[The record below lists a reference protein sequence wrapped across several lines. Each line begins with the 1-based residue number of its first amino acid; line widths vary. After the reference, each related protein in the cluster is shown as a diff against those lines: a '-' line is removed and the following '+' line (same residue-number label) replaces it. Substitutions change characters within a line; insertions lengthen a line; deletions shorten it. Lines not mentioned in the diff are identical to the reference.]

1 MKQCKVCKLFFQETE
16 MRHGLICKEC
26 YKPIANEQAK
36 NWRKKHSMQ
45 YNETRKKYLEKNHD
59 ILLKKRRI
67 YNDKEI
73 NRKRRN
79 EVNRKYTAK
88 NREKIYEYNKQWR
101 KRNIE
106 KVKRAREKRK
116 NNINYKISSSISRRI
131 RKTLKSNKNSQNW
144 EKIVGY
150 TIEELKNHLEKQFES
165 WMNWNNYGK
174 VSRYPK
180 VTWQI
185 DHIRPVHTFN
195 IRSLTDTEL
204 KECWKLSNLRP
215 LDSYENNRREKRIKM
230 NYKLQVKELLKQELD
245 RQENEIDL
253 IASENY
259 ASQDVLDACG
269 SCIQNK
275 YSEGWIPFEVTEDGY
290 KKTHYQR
297 FYAGCSIVDKIE
309 KLTVDLV
316 CKAFGTKYANVQSHC
331 GSSANLGVY
340 VAATRYFKCKP
351 DELTII
357 SHSLDAGSHLTH
369 GSKASIS
376 GKWFNTKQ
384 FDTDENGLF
393 NYEEMERLIKE
404 TNGPIVLVVGF
415 SAYPR
420 EVKFDEIAKCI
431 KDLNKEIIV
440 LCDTSHIS
448 GLVVTGEH
456 QNPFD
461 YDWGKAHLVL
471 TSTTHKTLR
480 GPRHAII
487 TTDDSVL
494 ASIIDKAV
502 FPGIN
507 GGALQNMIAALGIAM
522 SEALQPEFKQ
532 YIQQVKKNIQAMCE
546 VFKEREVKMMTDGSD
561 NHLILLD
568 LKDEQFTGADLEKL
582 LESIGVIANKNS
594 VKGDTRP
601 KMETS
606 GLRLG
611 TACITTR
618 GANENDAKWIA
629 HLVCNCIEILR
640 GTFDYEGSGLLRVR
654 EDGSIDE
661 ESDIKIL
668 VIEDMSRKVKNWCKD
683 HPIYKE
689 D

>member
-1 MKQCKVCKLFFQETE
+1 MDTKQQIK
-16 MRHGLICKEC
+16 
-26 YKPIANEQAK
+26 
-36 NWRKKHSMQ
+36 
-45 YNETRKKYLEKNHD
+45 D
-59 ILLKKRRI
+59 LLQ
-67 YNDKEI
+67 D
-73 NRKRRN
+73 
-79 EVNRKYTAK
+79 
-88 NREKIYEYNKQWR
+88 
-101 KRNIE
+101 
-106 KVKRAREKRK
+106 
-116 NNINYKISSSISRRI
+116 
-131 RKTLKSNKNSQNW
+131 
-144 EKIVGY
+144 
-150 TIEELKNHLEKQFES
+150 ELN
-165 WMNWNNYGK
+165 
-174 VSRYPK
+174 
-180 VTWQI
+180 
-185 DHIRPVHTFN
+185 
-195 IRSLTDTEL
+195 
-204 KECWKLSNLRP
+204 
-215 LDSYENNRREKRIKM
+215 
-230 NYKLQVKELLKQELD
+230 
-245 RQENEIDL
+245 RQESEIDL

-275 YSEGWIPFEVTEDGY
+275 YSEGWIPYQVTDKGY
-290 KKTHYQR
+290 EESNYQR
-297 FYAGCSIVDKIE
+297 FYAGCNIIDKIE

-316 CKAFGTKYANVQSHC
+316 CKAFGTKYSNVQSHC
-331 GSSANLGVY
+331 GSSANLAVY
-340 VAATRYFKCKP
+340 VAATRFFKCKP

-369 GSKASIS
+369 GSKASIT

-393 NYEEMERLIKE
+393 NYNKMIELINE
-404 TNGPIVLVVGF
+404 TSGPVVLVLGF

-420 EVKFDEIAKCI
+420 EVKFDKIAQMI
-431 KDLNKEIIV
+431 KSLDREIIV
-440 LCDTSHIS
+440 LCDTSHVS

-456 QNPFD
+456 QNPFN

-487 TTDDSVL
+487 TTNDSVL
-494 ASIIDKAV
+494 APIIDKAV

-522 SEALQPEFKQ
+522 SEALQHEFKQ

-546 VFKEREVKMMTDGSD
+546 VFKEREVKMMTNGSD

-582 LESIGVIANKNS
+582 LESIGIIANKNS

-661 ESDIKIL
+661 ESDIKTL
-668 VIEDMSRKVKNWCKD
+668 VINDMSRKVKNWCED

>member
-1 MKQCKVCKLFFQETE
+1 MDTKQQIK
-16 MRHGLICKEC
+16 
-26 YKPIANEQAK
+26 
-36 NWRKKHSMQ
+36 
-45 YNETRKKYLEKNHD
+45 D
-59 ILLKKRRI
+59 LLQ
-67 YNDKEI
+67 D
-73 NRKRRN
+73 
-79 EVNRKYTAK
+79 
-88 NREKIYEYNKQWR
+88 
-101 KRNIE
+101 
-106 KVKRAREKRK
+106 
-116 NNINYKISSSISRRI
+116 
-131 RKTLKSNKNSQNW
+131 
-144 EKIVGY
+144 
-150 TIEELKNHLEKQFES
+150 ELN
-165 WMNWNNYGK
+165 
-174 VSRYPK
+174 
-180 VTWQI
+180 
-185 DHIRPVHTFN
+185 
-195 IRSLTDTEL
+195 
-204 KECWKLSNLRP
+204 
-215 LDSYENNRREKRIKM
+215 
-230 NYKLQVKELLKQELD
+230 
-245 RQENEIDL
+245 RQESEIDL

-275 YSEGWIPFEVTEDGY
+275 YSEGWIPYQVTDKGY
-290 KKTHYQR
+290 EESNYQR
-297 FYAGCSIVDKIE
+297 FYAGCNIIDKIE

-316 CKAFGTKYANVQSHC
+316 CKAFGTKYSNVQSHC
-331 GSSANLGVY
+331 GSSANLAVY
-340 VAATRYFKCKP
+340 VTATRFFKCKP

-369 GSKASIS
+369 GSKASIT

-393 NYEEMERLIKE
+393 NYNKMIELINE
-404 TNGPIVLVVGF
+404 TSGPIVLVLGF

-420 EVKFDEIAKCI
+420 EVKFDKIAQMI
-431 KDLNKEIIV
+431 KSLDREIIV

-456 QNPFD
+456 QNPFN

-487 TTDDSVL
+487 TTNDSVL
-494 ASIIDKAV
+494 APIIDKAV

-507 GGALQNMIAALGIAM
+507 GGALQNMIAALGIAI

-532 YIQQVKKNIQAMCE
+532 YIQQVKKNIQVMCE
-546 VFKEREVKMMTDGSD
+546 VFKEREVKMMTNGSD

-618 GANENDAKWIA
+618 SANENDAKWIA

-640 GTFDYEGSGLLRVR
+640 GTFDYEGSGMLRVQ
-654 EDGSIDE
+654 EDGGIDE
-661 ESDIKIL
+661 TTPIKDL
-668 VIEDMSRKVKNWCKD
+668 VLADMKRKVKDWCKD